1 MFHNLIIESLR
12 VLKAATVMDIKR
24 HHSEHLST
32 L

>member
-12 VLKAATVMDIKR
+12 VLKAATVMGIKR